1 MIVPMKKYT
10 FLVYHAEY
18 QKFLEGLRKVGVV
31 DVVERT
37 KDLDDETRD
46 QLLEQK
52 QISDTIKLLQRRKVE
67 AGKTGS
73 ANENG
78 IETAGKVRELLHEQE
93 NLQQQLAALNKEIS
107 NLEPWGDFSVET
119 LKKLREAGL
128 VVSFY
133 ITSTR
138 KFDPEWEKQ
147 YNIGVVNHAPPNV
160 YFIHVS
166 ERYEQVEFDAEEI
179 KTPEHSLSELRD
191 RKNAIHQRIGE
202 INQSLDEI
210 AATSLPLL
218 HNTLQQLT
226 SKTDF
231 KRVLANTRPEAD
243 DKVMIL
249 QGFVP
254 ETSEGELVRFC
265 EEGNILYITDLPKE
279 DEKVP
284 ILLKNNRFAR
294 LYETIGSFYDLP
306 NHREL
311 DLVPFFAPFYMMF
324 FGFCLGDAGYGLFIV
339 LMAGLAKRKMPAMK
353 SVLTL
358 AQFLGLS
365 TVIFGIL
372 TGTFFGINLIETEIS
387 WLEGIKSY
395 MIDYNQ
401 MFYLAII
408 LGVIQILFGMVLK
421 VVNITRVHG
430 FRHSLSTIGWLL
442 LIIGSGAIYALK
454 NSGYLP
460 EGISSVI
467 QYGVFAGSGALIL
480 LFNHPKRKIYINFGA
495 GLWDVYV
502 MITGLLG
509 DLLSYLRLFALGI
522 SSAILGMVFNSMA
535 MNMKPDIIILGPVVM
550 IIILVFGHGITIFMS
565 ALGAFVHP
573 IRLTFVEFYKN
584 AGFTGGGKAFK
595 PFAETASKASE

>member
-10 FLVYHAEY
+10 FLVYHADY
-18 QKFLEGLRKVGVV
+18 QKFLEELRQVGVV

-52 QISDTIKLLQRRKVE
+52 QIADTIKILQRRKFAPVK
-67 AGKTGS
+67 AS
-73 ANENG
+73 HENRDG
-78 IETAGKVRELLHEQE
+78 TTLVKLINELLNERE
-93 NLQQQLAALNKEIS
+93 ALQQQLAALSKEIS
-107 NLEPWGDFSVET
+107 NLEPWGDFRIDT
-119 LKKLREAGL
+119 LKKLRGAGL

-133 ITSTR
+133 IASTK
-138 KFDPEWEKQ
+138 KFDPEWEKL
-147 YNIGVVNHAPPNV
+147 YNIGVVNTIGPNV

-166 ERYEQVEFDAEEI
+166 QRYEQVEFEAEEI
-179 KTPEHSLSELRD
+179 KTPERSLSGLRQRRQEL
-191 RKNAIHQRIGE
+191 KARIKE
-202 INQSLDEI
+202 IDETLDEF

-218 HNTLQQLT
+218 HETLINLT

-231 KRVLANTRPEAD
+231 KKVLANTQLEVE
-243 DKVMIL
+243 DKVMML

-254 ETSEGELVRFC
+254 ETCENKLVRFC
-265 EEGNILYITDLPKE
+265 EERGVLYVSAFPKD

-284 ILLKNNRFAR
+284 ILLKNNRFSR
-294 LYETIGSFYDLP
+294 LYEIIGNFYELP

-339 LMAGLAKRKMPAMK
+339 LMAGLAKRKLPDLK
-353 SVLTL
+353 PVLTL
-358 AQFLGLS
+358 AQFLGLA
-365 TVIFGIL
+365 TVVFGIL
-372 TGTFFGINLIETEIS
+372 TGTFFGINLIEAEIS
-387 WLEGIKSY
+387 WLSGIKSF

-401 MFYLAII
+401 MFYLAIL
-408 LGVIQILFGMVLK
+408 LGVVQILFGMVLK
-421 VVNITRVHG
+421 VVNITRTQG
-430 FRHSLSTIGWLL
+430 FWHSLSTIGWLL
-442 LIIGSGAIYALK
+442 LIIGLGSIFALK
-454 NSGYLP
+454 KA
-460 EGISSVI
+460 GIVSVGFSTVM
-467 QYGVFAGSGALIL
+467 QYITLSASAALIL
-480 LFNHPKRKIYINFGA
+480 LFNHPKRKIYVNFGA

-502 MITGLLG
+502 MATGLLG

-535 MNMKPDIIILGPVVM
+535 MNMKPDIIILGPLVM

-595 PFAETASKASE
+595 PFAEPASKT